1 MARTSSLHPL
11 LGCIDLPGFGT
22 IGCVIDA
29 AIRLFEAI
37 EEQILELSQNPWF
50 LLILFVVAL
59 LDSVVPIVPSEF
71 SVIAGGVAAGSGELL
86 GDFRVVSIILVI
98 LAGAIGAYAGD
109 SLGYWI
115 GMRSDTALKNL
126 FFRGEKGGKRLIAT
140 GEQIRKRGG
149 MLLITAR
156 FIPGGRTAMTFSCGL
171 TRQPFWS
178 WFTRWD
184 LLATFLWAS
193 YAGLLGFFAS
203 NTIEDPGTALLV
215 AFGFALG
222 VTLLIEVGRFV
233 RDRIRG
239 PESSDLAEPA

>member
-1 MARTSSLHPL
+1 M
-11 LGCIDLPGFGT
+11 IN
-22 IGCVIDA
+22 A
-29 AIRLFEAI
+29 AVELFEAI
-37 EEQILELSQNPWF
+37 EELILDLSQNPWF

-59 LDSVVPIVPSEF
+59 LDSVLPIVPSEF

-86 GDFRVVSIILVI
+86 GDFRVLAIVLVI

-109 SLGYWI
+109 SLGYYI
-115 GMRSDTALKNL
+115 GKKSDKALKNL
-126 FFRGEKGGKRLIAT
+126 FFRGVKGEKRLIGT
-140 GEQIRKRGG
+140 SEQIRKRGG

-171 TRQPFWS
+171 TEQPFWT

-184 LLATFLWAS
+184 LLATFLWAG

-233 RDRIRG
+233 FDRVRG
-239 PESSDLAEPA
+239 PKEADVAEAA